1 MRAGVLGLA
10 LLTLLGCVG
19 CAPDPEPTPTVQV
32 SGEPGALPALEFA
45 APLDVPQQHVEVL
58 ARGTGPALVGGQPV
72 LLDLVAESAVDG
84 SVLSETYSSTPRA
97 FRLTEDSLGPDLFE
111 ALRGK
116 HVGDRVLQLA
126 PGRDGYPATVAVYDV
141 LSARAVG
148 DPVAPRAGL
157 PTVTLGSTGE
167 PRITIPANDPPTD
180 VVAQPLIRGTGPQVE
195 AGEVV
200 TVQYVGVLW
209 SDGSVVDTTWD
220 GDGLPAD
227 LPIGVG
233 SVPDGW
239 DQGLVEQTVGSQ
251 VLLVLPP
258 GTGGDQDGLADQTL
272 VYVVDILAASGAPE
286 GS

>member
-1 MRAGVLGLA
+1 VLGLV
-10 LLTLLGCVG
+10 LVTLLGCAA
-19 CAPDPEPTPTVQV
+19 CSADPGPTPSVQV
-32 SGEPGALPALEFA
+32 AGEPGALPQLRFE

-58 ARGTGPALVGGQPV
+58 SPGAGPALVGGQPV

-84 SVLSETYSSTPRA
+84 SVLSETYTSTPRA
-97 FRLTEDSLGPDLFE
+97 FRLTEDSLGPDLFV

-148 DPVAPRAGL
+148 EPVPPREGL
-157 PTVTLGSTGE
+157 PAVTLGGTGE
-167 PRITIPANDPPTD
+167 PRITIPANDPPASL
-180 VVAQPLIRGTGPQVE
+180 VAQPLIRGTGPQIE
-195 AGEVV
+195 AGQVV

-209 SDGSVVDTTWD
+209 SDGSVVDTTW
-220 GDGLPAD
+220 GDDALPAD

-272 VYVVDILAASGAPE
+272 VYVVDILAASGGPE